1 MKEKTI
7 LLVEDNPDDEE
18 LTLMAL
24 KQSKILNNV
33 IVARDGVEALDYLYC
48 TGKYEGRDPSDLP
61 QLILL
66 DLKLPKLGGLDVLQK
81 LRQES
86 QTKFVPVVVMTSS
99 SEEEDIIA
107 SYRIGANSYVRK
119 PVEFHRFVDAVGQ
132 LGLYWLLI
140 NETPHSMNKSK

>member
-18 LTLMAL
+18 LTIMAL
-24 KQSKILNNV
+24 KQSKILNHV
-33 IVARDGVEALDYLYC
+33 TVARDGVEALDYLFC
-48 TGKYEGRDPSDLP
+48 TGKFEGRNMHDLP
-61 QLILL
+61 QLVLL
-66 DLKLPKLGGLDVLQK
+66 DLKLPKMGGLDVLK
-81 LRQES
+81 KMREEP

-99 SEEEDIIA
+99 SEEEDVIA
-107 SYRIGANSYVRK
+107 SYRFGANSYVRK

-140 NETPHSMNKSK
+140 NETPPTKNVL

>member
-18 LTLMAL
+18 LTIMAL
-24 KQSKILNNV
+24 KQSKILNHV

-48 TGKYEGRDPSDLP
+48 TGKYTHRDPNELP

-81 LRQES
+81 LRKEP

-99 SEEEDIIA
+99 SEEEDILA
-107 SYRIGANSYVRK
+107 SYRFGANSYVRK

-140 NETPHSMNKSK
+140 NETPHSMNNSK